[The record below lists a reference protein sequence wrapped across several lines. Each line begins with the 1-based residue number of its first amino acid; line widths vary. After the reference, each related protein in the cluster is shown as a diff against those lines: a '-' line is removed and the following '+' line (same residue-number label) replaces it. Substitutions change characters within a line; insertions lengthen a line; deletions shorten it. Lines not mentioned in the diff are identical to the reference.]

1 VLVLRSS
8 IVWVCLLSCV
18 VMLGCSFVSYLG
30 GFDGKYNIHK
40 IPKLTYDWLVEYVHW
55 VGP

>member
-1 VLVLRSS
+1 MLVLRSL

-40 IPKLTYDWLVEYVHW
+40 ILKFTYDWLVEYVHW